1 MRIEHSVALVTG
13 ANRGLGRAFV
23 EELLARGAGKVY
35 AGMRTVDATAV
46 PGAVPIQLDV
56 TDPESVRAAAETCSD
71 VTLLVNNA
79 GAGSLHEGVLDP
91 SLIDVARDTMDVN
104 FYGVIRV
111 SQALAPT
118 IVEHRGAIVNVLSD
132 ATWFALPPLAAYS
145 ATKSAAWNFTNALRV
160 ELRPRGVEVLGVHA
174 GFIDTDMARGVD
186 AVKSDPRHIAAVTL
200 DELESGGQEVLADAQ
215 SKAVKATLASA
226 TAYYLDPPGLPG
238 TADSAAGT
246 P

>member
-1 MRIEHSVALVTG
+1 M
-13 ANRGLGRAFV
+13 
-23 EELLARGAGKVY
+23 
-35 AGMRTVDATAV
+35 
-46 PGAVPIQLDV
+46 
-56 TDPESVRAAAETCSD
+56 
-71 VTLLVNNA
+71 
-79 GAGSLHEGVLDP
+79 
-91 SLIDVARDTMDVN
+91 
-104 FYGVIRV
+104 
-111 SQALAPT
+111 
-118 IVEHRGAIVNVLSD
+118 
-132 ATWFALPPLAAYS
+132 AAYS

-160 ELRPRGVEVLGVHA
+160 ELRPRGVEVVGGHA

-238 TADSAAGT
+238 TADSAAGA